1 MNEPK
6 NVRTWTSP
14 ARKLIEKLEFPT
26 ARVDAGHLDIDSRGR
41 LAVISA
47 QRKGLAGTE
56 CGGITI
62 RLPSGEF
69 RTLSEPRE
77 IVDKLVGE
85 TLSVCIH
92 EGTNVVGCTTPDGD
106 LLTFWDIDTASLLS
120 VYGLPGPRGIELT
133 QDGEH
138 FAVSFGRGNPPEG
151 MCLIRA
157 ADLQKVDGYDLA
169 GTGITGSHLFSYS
182 LPPALRA

>member
-1 MNEPK
+1 MPP
-6 NVRTWTSP
+6 NV
-14 ARKLIEKLEFPT
+14 AFVDVAGEKLIEKLEFPT
-26 ARVDAGHLDIDSRGR
+26 PRVDAGHLDIDGRGR

-47 QRKGLAGTE
+47 QRKGLPPTQ

-62 RLPSGEF
+62 RLPNGEF
-69 RTLSEPRE
+69 RTLEEPRE
-77 IVDKLVGE
+77 IVDKLLGE

-92 EGTNVVGCTTPDGD
+92 GPTNVVGCTTPDGD
-106 LLTFWDIDTASLLS
+106 MLTFWDIDKATLLS

-157 ADLQKVDGYDLA
+157 SDLLKVDGYDLA
-169 GTGITGSHLFSYS
+169 GTGITGSHLFSYN
-182 LPPALRA
+182 LPPELRA